1 MRAALFLRVG
11 KIWLGSLIGLVVL
24 VLGAT
29 PALAA
34 QRYAAPM
41 EAGAKDCSSPA
52 SACSLASAMA
62 GAHQGDEVIVEP
74 GSYGTAGTPL
84 SSEISSG
91 AANLNV
97 HGVDSTP
104 GTPSARIFTSATIGV
119 SLYGTGSTIDDLEIV
134 DSASGDGDALR
145 FEGALAERLI
155 VRAGKKE
162 FYACDLQLTA
172 TIRDSLCQQEGT
184 GYALETTGVVNGPNH
199 VTARNVTA
207 ISKEGV
213 GIYVESAASR
223 PTTMNVFNAIA
234 RGGIYDLDAFEGSA
248 EPASI
253 TTSHSNY
260 TTTHTSN
267 GATIGDDGTSQTV
280 GDQTEAQLFSEP
292 LGGDF
297 QEALGAQT
305 IGAGLTESANQSP
318 DSNGSLDFYG
328 YPRVFD
334 AGGACASTD
343 IGAGQF
349 VPSAGPT
356 VTGATASAVLQLN
369 ATLNGAVNPLG
380 GAGTAHFDYGP
391 AAPGGGLPTSYSS
404 TATQCLPVADTAQP
418 VAASLAGLALGTTYY
433 YRLVARNANATTT
446 PAFTATFTTEG
457 LPCGCVEIIHLL
469 PPELIGVEQSA
480 RRWRERNASKEK
492 SGKRKS
498 HKQKLPLGT
507 TFSFHLNQS
516 ATVTFEFTEQLGGRK
531 VGRRCVAQTKQ
542 NAHRRRCLR
551 TVAAGTLTILAHV
564 GSNKLNFQGVISKHK
579 RLGPGSYR
587 LLITASALGKHSK
600 LSTLH
605 FTIAND

>member
-1 MRAALFLRVG
+1 MWFG
-11 KIWLGSLIGLVVL
+11 PLIGLVAL
-24 VLGAT
+24 ALSAA

-34 QRYAAPM
+34 QRYAAPV
-41 EAGAKDCSSPA
+41 EAGARDCSSPA
-52 SACSLASAMA
+52 DACAITTALA
-62 GAHQGDEVIVEP
+62 GASSGDEVIVEP
-74 GSYGTAGTPL
+74 GNYGTAGSPL
-84 SSEISSG
+84 TSEISSG

-97 HGVDSTP
+97 HGVDSVP
-104 GTPSARIFTSATIGV
+104 GPPGARIFTSATIGV
-119 SLYGTGSTIDDLEIV
+119 SLYGTGSTISDLEII

-155 VRAGKKE
+155 VRAGKNE
-162 FYACDLQLTA
+162 FYACDLQLA
-172 TIRDSLCQQEGT
+172 STIRDSLCQQEGT

-199 VTARNVTA
+199 LTARNVTA

-213 GIYVESAASR
+213 GIYDESAASR
-223 PTTMNVFNAIA
+223 PTTMNVLNTIA
-234 RGGIYDLDAFEGSA
+234 RGGAFDIDAFEGSGQ
-248 EPASI
+248 PATI

-280 GDQTEAQLFSEP
+280 GDQTEGQLFSEP
-292 LGGDF
+292 LGGGF

-305 IGAGLTESANQSP
+305 IGAGLIGAE
-318 DSNGSLDFYG
+318 NGSLDFYG

-349 VPSAGPT
+349 VPSAGPA

-369 ATLNGAVNPLG
+369 ATLSGAVNPLG

-391 AAPGGGLPTSYSS
+391 AAPGGGPPTSYSS

-433 YRLVARNANATTT
+433 YRLVATNGNATTT
-446 PAFTATFTTEG
+446 PPFTATFTTEG
-457 LPCGCVEIIHLL
+457 LLCGCAEIVQFLR
-469 PPELIGVEQSA
+469 PELIGVKQSA
-480 RRWRERNASKEK
+480 GRWREAENGKEK

-498 HKQKLPLGT
+498 HKRKLPLGT
-507 TFSFHLNQS
+507 TFSFGLNES
-516 ATVTFEFTEQLGGRK
+516 ATVTFDFTEK
-531 VGRRCVAQTKQ
+531 VSGLEVGKRCVAQIKHNGQTKH
-542 NAHRRRCLR
+542 NGHKGRCLR
-551 TVAAGTLTILAHV
+551 TVTAGALIFFAHV
-564 GSNKLNFQGVISKHK
+564 GPNKLNFQGVISRHK
-579 RLGPGSYR
+579 RLGPGSYT
-587 LLITASALGKHSK
+587 LLITASALGRHSK
-600 LSTLH
+600 PGTLH